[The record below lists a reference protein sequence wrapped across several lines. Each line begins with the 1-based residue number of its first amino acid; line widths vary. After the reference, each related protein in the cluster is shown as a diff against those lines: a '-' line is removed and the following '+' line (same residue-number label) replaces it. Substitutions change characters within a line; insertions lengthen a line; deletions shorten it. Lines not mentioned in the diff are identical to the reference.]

1 VAGREGPRWIAY
13 ASDETGG
20 LEVYVRDFPGGGRK
34 WQISNGGGTAPH
46 WRRDGRE
53 LFYLAQDGTLM
64 AVAVNPGATFDF
76 GAPQALFQTG
86 IRLTPQNLWANEY
99 AVAADG
105 QRFLVNRRLPVTAPD
120 AITVVIPWQ

>member
-13 ASDETGG
+13 ASDETGR
-20 LEVYVRDFPGGGRK
+20 LEVYVRDFPEGSHK
-34 WQISNGGGTAPH
+34 WLVSNGGGMAPH

-53 LFYLAQDGTLM
+53 LFYLTQDGTLM
-64 AVAVNPGATFDF
+64 AVAVNHGATVVF

-105 QRFLVNRRLPVTAPD
+105 QRFLVNRRLPVPAPD